1 MSDGLDVRAAVT
13 RSMLGWGVVAGPFYI
28 VFGLIL
34 ALTRGRIRPDPSLA
48 QSAQPR

>member
-1 MSDGLDVRAAVT
+1 MTDIEATTGFDRGAAVT

-34 ALTRGRIRPDPSLA
+34 ALTRPGFDLTGTR
-48 QSAQPR
+48 